1 MMDPIMLNKLAKIR
15 QQEFLDQAAED
26 CEPRIQLVQWSRM
39 FEPLQ
44 AWWQRRSRRNA
55 AYQPL
60 TNIGQSV
67 LEECPCE

>member
-1 MMDPIMLNKLAKIR
+1 MMDPTMLNRLAKIR

-26 CEPRIQLVQWSRM
+26 REGAVSLIQWSRLL
-39 FEPLQ
+39 EPIRAFLQ
-44 AWWQRRSRRNA
+44 RHSRRSA

-60 TNIGQSV
+60 TTLGQSV